1 MFNSEHI
8 SFRVYFNVTIMQ
20 KYNDTKA
27 ISIKNPTYN
36 IIILISAQ
44 FVRHTMAN

>member
-1 MFNSEHI
+1 
-8 SFRVYFNVTIMQ
+8 MQ

-27 ISIKNPTYN
+27 ISTKNPTYN

-44 FVRHTMAN
+44 FVRHTIAS